1 MTAYRVTNRLGRTEV
16 FADIYDA
23 MEAAARWGFSARV
36 TEVSL

>member
-1 MTAYRVTNRLGRTEV
+1 MAYRVTNRLGRTEV